1 MAKKKQIKKKKFINM
16 EITRVKMN
24 PEQAVLSCCSLAG
37 GRGVVEVAT
46 PQIQCWGGDNGDCV
60 VVTGTTYS
68 ASS

>member
-24 PEQAVLSCCSLAG
+24 PEQAVLTCCSASG
-37 GRGVVEVAT
+37 VRGAVTMTAT
-46 PQIQCWGGDNGDCV
+46 HQCGWTSNCYEA
-60 VVTGTTYS
+60 TGVDA